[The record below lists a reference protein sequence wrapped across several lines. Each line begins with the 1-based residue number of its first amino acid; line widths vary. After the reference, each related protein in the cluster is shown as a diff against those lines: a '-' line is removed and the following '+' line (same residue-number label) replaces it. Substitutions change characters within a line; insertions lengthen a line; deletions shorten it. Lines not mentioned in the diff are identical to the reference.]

1 MWDFKFF
8 LLNLWHVEYCFKYS
22 CWWLFLKVG
31 VKQDYDPPPPSLF
44 AMVYSDSWSIVRW
57 KKKVDKNLK
66 KLQFFFQ
73 PQALAVTAN

>member
-1 MWDFKFF
+1 MWDLKFF

-44 AMVYSDSWSIVRW
+44 ATVYLLWDE
-57 KKKVDKNLK
+57 KKVGKNLK

-73 PQALAVTAN
+73 PQALAVNAN